1 MKYLL
6 PYMKKFGK
14 ESILA
19 PLFKMLEAMFDLLVP
34 IVVAQIIDVGIRQGD
49 TGYILG
55 RCGILIAMALIGLLC
70 SFTAQYFA
78 ARAAIGTS
86 TGLRRQLMAHIQT
99 LSFTELDAVGPS
111 TLITRMTADVNQV
124 QNGVNMFLRL
134 FLRSPFIV
142 IGAMV
147 MAFTIDWSAASVFV
161 IAIPVLAV
169 IVFGVMKL
177 TSPMYKTVQQKL
189 DAVTSATRENLTGV
203 RVVRAFG
210 REEAE
215 AERFA
220 QANGALAKA
229 QTSVGRVAALM
240 NPLTYVVVNLA
251 LIAILYIG
259 AGKVEGGVL
268 LSGDV
273 VALVNYM
280 SQILVELVKLAN
292 LIVLLTRAV
301 ASMGRVAAV
310 LDTRTSMQY
319 PQNAA
324 DVPDALAETEV
335 GQSPTSDSDCVAIA
349 ERSQRRSLSAGL
361 AETEGGQSPTSDSD
375 CVAIAE
381 RSQRR
386 SLSAGL
392 ADTAVCFDHVS
403 LTYKGAGDESI
414 TDISFCARKG
424 QTIGV
429 IGGTGSGKST
439 LVSLIPRFYDATRG
453 AVTLMGR
460 PVADWSHDELRDRVA
475 VVMQRAQLFKGTIR
489 SNLLYG
495 DRFATDDDLWA
506 ALEMAQAAD
515 FVRGKPGQL
524 DEEVEQGGRNLSGG
538 QKQRLTI
545 ARALVSKP
553 DILILDDSASA
564 LDYATDAAL
573 RQALRQLPAG
583 TTTFIVSQRTSSI
596 RHADQILVLDD
607 GELVGVGTHDA
618 LLQSCEVYR
627 EIHESQFRRE
637 QA

>member
-6 PYMKKFGK
+6 PYMKKYGK

-34 IVVAQIIDVGIRQGD
+34 LVVANIINTGIAARD

-55 RCGILIAMALIGLLC
+55 QCGLLILMALVGLAC

-78 ARAAIGTS
+78 ARAAIGTA
-86 TGLRRQLMAHIQT
+86 TGLRHQLMEHIQK
-99 LSFTELDAVGPS
+99 LSFTELDTIGVS

-142 IGAMV
+142 IGAMI
-147 MAFTIDWSAASVFV
+147 MAFTIDWGAASIFV

-177 TSPMYKTVQQKL
+177 TSPMYKQVQQKL
-189 DAVTSATRENLTGV
+189 DAVTSATRETLTGV

-220 QANGALAKA
+220 RANGELNAA
-229 QTSVGRVAALM
+229 QLKVGRIAALM
-240 NPLTYVVVNLA
+240 NPLTYVVVNLG
-251 LIAILYIG
+251 LIAILYVG
-259 AGKVEGGVL
+259 ADKVNNSTL

-273 VALVNYM
+273 VALINYM

-292 LIVLLTRAV
+292 LIVLLTRAI

-310 LDTRTSMQY
+310 LDTETSMSY
-319 PQNAA
+319 PEKSAHAESA
-324 DVPDALAETEV
+324 DETV
-335 GQSPTSDSDCVAIA
+335 
-349 ERSQRRSLSAGL
+349 R
-361 AETEGGQSPTSDSD
+361 
-375 CVAIAE
+375 
-381 RSQRR
+381 
-386 SLSAGL
+386 
-392 ADTAVCFDHVS
+392 FDHVS

-414 TDISFCARKG
+414 TDISFRAMKG

-439 LVSLIPRFYDATRG
+439 LVNLIPRFYDATKGEIR
-453 AVTLMGR
+453 LMGR
-460 PVADWSHDELRDRVA
+460 PIADWPHAELRDRVA

-495 DRFATDDDLWA
+495 DMKATDEDLWA
-506 ALEMAQAAD
+506 ALETAQAAE
-515 FVRGKPGQL
+515 FVRQKPDQL
-524 DEEVEQGGRNLSGG
+524 DEAVEQGGRNLSGG

-573 RQALRQLPAG
+573 RKALRQLPET

-607 GELVGVGTHDA
+607 GELVGCGTHEE
-618 LLQSCEVYR
+618 LLESCEVYR
-627 EIHESQFRRE
+627 EIHESQFRNDHAE
-637 QA
+637 GGAQV

>member
-6 PYMKKFGK
+6 PYMKKFTK

-34 IVVAQIIDVGIRQGD
+34 LVVANIINTGIAARD
-49 TGYILG
+49 TAYILG
-55 RCGILIAMALIGLLC
+55 QCGLLILMALVGLGC

-78 ARAAIGTS
+78 AKAAIGTS
-86 TGLRRQLMAHIQT
+86 TGLRHQLMQHIQK
-99 LSFTELDAVGPS
+99 LSFTELDSIGVS

-147 MAFTIDWSAASVFV
+147 MAFTIDWGAASIFV

-177 TSPMYKTVQQKL
+177 TSPMYKQVQQKL

-220 QANGALAKA
+220 QANGELNEA
-229 QTSVGRVAALM
+229 QLKVGRIAALM
-240 NPLTYVVVNLA
+240 NPMTYVVVNLA
-251 LIAILYIG
+251 LIAILYVG
-259 AGKVEGGVL
+259 ADKVNNSTL

-292 LIVLLTRAV
+292 LIVLLTRAI
-301 ASMGRVAAV
+301 ASLGRVATV
-310 LDTRTSMQY
+310 LDTETSMHY
-319 PQNAA
+319 PEK
-324 DVPDALAETEV
+324 AET
-335 GQSPTSDSDCVAIA
+335 A
-349 ERSQRRSLSAGL
+349 ESAD
-361 AETEGGQSPTSDSD
+361 E
-375 CVAIAE
+375 
-381 RSQRR
+381 
-386 SLSAGL
+386 
-392 ADTAVCFDHVS
+392 AVRFDHVS

-414 TDISFCARKG
+414 TDISFRAMKG

-439 LVSLIPRFYDATRG
+439 LVSLIPRFYDATKGEIR
-453 AVTLMGR
+453 LMGR
-460 PVADWSHDELRDRVA
+460 PIADWPHDELRDRVA
-475 VVMQRAQLFKGTIR
+475 DVMQRAQLFKGTIR
-489 SNLLYG
+489 SNLLWG
-495 DRFATDDDLWA
+495 DMTATDDELWA
-506 ALEMAQAAD
+506 ALETAQAAE
-515 FVRGKPGQL
+515 FVRQKPGQL
-524 DEEVEQGGRNLSGG
+524 DDPVEQGGRNLSGG

-553 DILILDDSASA
+553 DVLILDDSASA

-573 RQALRQLPAG
+573 RRALRELPET

-607 GELVGVGTHDA
+607 GELVGCGTHDE
-618 LLQSCEVYR
+618 LLASCPVYA
-627 EIHESQFRRE
+627 EIHESQFRKE
-637 QA
+637 VAKA

>member
-1 MKYLL
+1 MKYLWS
-6 PYMKKFGK
+6 YFKKYRR
-14 ESILA
+14 ESIIA

-34 IVVAQIIDVGIRQGD
+34 LVVANLINTGIASRD

-55 RCGILIAMALIGLLC
+55 QCGLLILMALVGLGC

-78 ARAAIGTS
+78 ARAAIGTA
-86 TGLRRQLMAHIQT
+86 TGLRRQLMQHIQR
-99 LSFTELDAVGPS
+99 LSFTELDSIGVS
-111 TLITRMTADVNQV
+111 TLITRMTSDVNQV

-142 IGAMV
+142 IGAMI
-147 MAFTIDWSAASVFV
+147 MAFIVDAGTALVFAA
-161 IAIPVLAV
+161 AIPVLSV

-177 TSPMYKTVQQKL
+177 TSPMYKQVQQKL
-189 DAVTSATRENLTGV
+189 DAVTGATRENLTGV

-220 QANGALAKA
+220 KANGELNAA
-229 QTSVGRVAALM
+229 QVAVGRIAALM
-240 NPLTYVVVNLA
+240 NPLTYVVVNLS
-251 LIAILYIG
+251 IIGILYLG
-259 AGKVEGGVL
+259 AGKVEGGTL

-292 LIVLLTRAV
+292 LIVLLTRAI
-301 ASMGRVAAV
+301 ASMGRVATV
-310 LDTRTSMQY
+310 LDTETSMQY
-319 PQNAA
+319 PAKSAHAESA
-324 DVPDALAETEV
+324 DE
-335 GQSPTSDSDCVAIA
+335 
-349 ERSQRRSLSAGL
+349 
-361 AETEGGQSPTSDSD
+361 
-375 CVAIAE
+375 
-381 RSQRR
+381 
-386 SLSAGL
+386 
-392 ADTAVCFDHVS
+392 AVVFDHVS

-414 TDISFCARKG
+414 TDVSFRAMKG

-439 LVSLIPRFYDATRG
+439 LVNLIPRFYDATRG
-453 AVTLMGR
+453 SVTLMGR
-460 PVADWSHDELRDRVA
+460 PIADWTHDELRDRVA

-489 SNLLYG
+489 SNLLWG
-495 DRFATDDDLWA
+495 DMNATDEELWA
-506 ALEMAQAAD
+506 ALETAQAAD
-515 FVRGKPGQL
+515 FVREKPGQL

-545 ARALVSKP
+545 ARALVSRP

-573 RQALRQLPAG
+573 RQALRKLPEG

-607 GELVGVGTHDA
+607 GELVGCGTHDA
-618 LLQSCEVYR
+618 LMASCPIYQ
-627 EIHESQFRRE
+627 EIHESQFRKGDE

>member
-1 MKYLL
+1 MRYNQKDYTFGGHCMKYLL
-6 PYMKKFGK
+6 PYMKKFTK

-34 IVVAQIIDVGIRQGD
+34 LVVANIINTGIAARD

-55 RCGILIAMALIGLLC
+55 QCGLLILMALVGLGC

-78 ARAAIGTS
+78 AKAAIGTS
-86 TGLRRQLMAHIQT
+86 TGLRHQLMQHIQK
-99 LSFTELDAVGPS
+99 LSFTELDTIGVS

-147 MAFTIDWSAASVFV
+147 MAFTIDWGAASIFV

-177 TSPMYKTVQQKL
+177 TSPMYKRVQQKL

-220 QANGALAKA
+220 QANGELNEA
-229 QTSVGRVAALM
+229 QLKVGRIAALM
-240 NPLTYVVVNLA
+240 NPMTYVVVNLA
-251 LIAILYIG
+251 LIAILYVG
-259 AGKVEGGVL
+259 ADKVNNSTL

-292 LIVLLTRAV
+292 LIVLLTRAI
-301 ASMGRVAAV
+301 ASLGRVATV
-310 LDTRTSMQY
+310 LDTETSMHY
-319 PQNAA
+319 PEKAEAA
-324 DVPDALAETEV
+324 ESADEA
-335 GQSPTSDSDCVAIA
+335 VA
-349 ERSQRRSLSAGL
+349 
-361 AETEGGQSPTSDSD
+361 
-375 CVAIAE
+375 
-381 RSQRR
+381 
-386 SLSAGL
+386 
-392 ADTAVCFDHVS
+392 FDHVS
-403 LTYKGAGDESI
+403 LAYKGAGDESI
-414 TDISFCARKG
+414 TDISFRAMKG

-439 LVSLIPRFYDATRG
+439 LVSLIPRFYDATKGEVR
-453 AVTLMGR
+453 LMGR
-460 PVADWSHDELRDRVA
+460 PIADWPHDELRDRVA

-489 SNLLYG
+489 SNLLWG
-495 DRFATDDDLWA
+495 DMTATDDELWA
-506 ALEMAQAAD
+506 ALETAQAAE
-515 FVRGKPGQL
+515 FVRQKPGQL
-524 DEEVEQGGRNLSGG
+524 DDPVEQGGRNLSGG

-553 DILILDDSASA
+553 DVLILDDSASA

-573 RQALRQLPAG
+573 RRALRELPDT

-607 GELVGVGTHDA
+607 GELVGCGTHDA
-618 LLQSCEVYR
+618 LMDSCEVYR
-627 EIHESQFRRE
+627 EIHESQFRSE
-637 QA
+637 KEKEGAQA